1 MRGLTGRQITPP
13 MGKILVGVAVAI
25 VFLVLCLGLYT
36 LWRGGETA
44 RTWSNK
50 LMRIRVLAQA
60 IAIVIIMAVLYFTQ
74 R

>member
-1 MRGLTGRQITPP
+1 
-13 MGKILVGVAVAI
+13 MGKTLVAI
-25 VFLVLCLGLYT
+25 AVGIVFIVLCLGLYT
-36 LWRGGETA
+36 LWKGGDTS

-60 IAIVIIMAVLYFTQ
+60 VAIVLIMAVLYFSQ

>member
-1 MRGLTGRQITPP
+1 

-36 LWRGGETA
+36 LWRGGDTA

-60 IAIVIIMAVLYFTQ
+60 IAIVIIMAVLYFSH

>member
-1 MRGLTGRQITPP
+1 

-25 VFLVLCLGLYT
+25 VFVVLCLGLYT
-36 LWRGGETA
+36 LWRGGDTA

-60 IAIVIIMAVLYFTQ
+60 IAIVIIMTVLYFSQ

>member
-1 MRGLTGRQITPP
+1 M
-13 MGKILVGVAVAI
+13 KILVAIAVGI
-25 VFLVLCLGLYT
+25 VFIVLCLGLYT
-36 LWRGGETA
+36 LWKGGDTA

-60 IAIVIIMAVLYFTQ
+60 IAIVIIMAALYFSH

>member
-1 MRGLTGRQITPP
+1 
-13 MGKILVGVAVAI
+13 MGKTLVAVAVGI
-25 VFLVLCLGLYT
+25 VFVVLLLGLYT
-36 LWRGGETA
+36 LWKGGDTS

-60 IAIVIIMAVLYFTQ
+60 VAIVIIMTVLYFSQ

>member
-1 MRGLTGRQITPP
+1 

-36 LWRGGETA
+36 LWRGGDMA

-60 IAIVIIMAVLYFTQ
+60 IAIVIIMAVLYFSQ

>member
-1 MRGLTGRQITPP
+1 

-25 VFLVLCLGLYT
+25 VFVVLCLGLYT
-36 LWRGGETA
+36 LWRGGDTA
-44 RTWSNK
+44 RSWSNK

-60 IAIVIIMAVLYFTQ
+60 IAIVIIMTVLYFSQ

>member
-1 MRGLTGRQITPP
+1 

-25 VFLVLCLGLYT
+25 VFMVLCLGLYT
-36 LWRGGETA
+36 LWRGGDTA

-60 IAIVIIMAVLYFTQ
+60 IAIVIIMTVLYFSQ

>member
-1 MRGLTGRQITPP
+1 LRQAFDGSINPA

-25 VFLVLCLGLYT
+25 VFVVLCLGLFT
-36 LWRGGETA
+36 LWRGGDTA

-60 IAIVIIMAVLYFTQ
+60 IAIVIIMAVLYFSQ

>member
-1 MRGLTGRQITPP
+1 

-25 VFLVLCLGLYT
+25 VFMVLCLGLFT
-36 LWRGGETA
+36 LWRGGDTA

-60 IAIVIIMAVLYFTQ
+60 IAIVIIMAVLYFSQ